1 MLKATWLGHA
11 CVLLADGRQTIV
23 IDPFLTGNPA
33 APVSADQLSVDAVLV
48 THGHSDHLG
57 DAVPLAIRCNAP
69 IIAPF
74 ELAKFCE
81 RQGAP
86 VHPMHI
92 GAALTLD

>member
-1 MLKATWLGHA
+1 MLKVTWLGHA
-11 CVLLADGRQTIV
+11 CFLLADGRQTIV

-33 APVSADQLSVDAVLV
+33 APVSVGQLSVDAILV